1 MALPKVVIDSA
12 ICVTPSL
19 SALPIELVSIRGTK
33 MVPADLKDANALL
46 TRTVTRVD
54 ANLLQD
60 SQITFV
66 GTASA
71 GTDHIDTR
79 YLSERGIKLANAAGC
94 NAGAV
99 ADYVLDAIY
108 QCQRLESLINGATV
122 GLVGYGAVGRDLAVR
137 LSKLGGKVKVYD
149 PYVESTDVESTEAD
163 VTFCALPEVLG
174 CSIVSLHAALHND
187 QPHPS
192 VEMIDNTAVG
202 CISPDALFINAGRG
216 GLVTEKALH
225 RLADKGVTLVLDTW
239 PDEPSVSQELLLR
252 AALATPHI
260 AGYTRTAKSNATDF
274 LIEPL
279 VRALSLD
286 SPFNRLESEDTKQV
300 RVDFARQSDI
310 HGLMDAMKAVSRLAQ
325 DDVDFRE
332 AWKESQTRD
341 NFETQRTQY
350 RLRDQYSAL
359 TLEAVNASTELEQL
373 LSAAGFRLAS

>member
-12 ICVTPSL
+12 IWVTPSL
-19 SALPIELVSIRGTK
+19 SALPIELVSIQG
-33 MVPADLKDANALL
+33 MQIVPSDLKDANALL

-54 ANLLQD
+54 SNLLQD
-60 SQITFV
+60 SPIAFV
-66 GTASA
+66 GAASA

-79 YLSERGIKLANAAGC
+79 YLSEQGIKLANAAGC

-108 QCQRLESLINGATV
+108 QCQRLESLISGATV
-122 GLVGYGAVGRDLAVR
+122 GLVGYGAVGRHLAAR
-137 LSKLGGKVKVYD
+137 LSMLGGKIKVYD
-149 PYVESTDVESTEAD
+149 PYVKSTEAG
-163 VTFCALPEVLG
+163 VTLCALPEVLG
-174 CSIVSLHAALHND
+174 CSIVSLHAALHKD

-192 VEMIDNTAVG
+192 AQMIDNTAVSY
-202 CISPDALFINAGRG
+202 ISPDALFINAGRG
-216 GLVTEKALH
+216 GLVTEEALH

-239 PDEPSVSQELLLR
+239 PDEPSVSQELLSR
-252 AALATPHI
+252 AAFATPHI

-286 SPFNRLESEDTKQV
+286 SPLNTLEPEDTKQV
-300 RVDFARQSDI
+300 MVDLSRQSDI
-310 HGLMDAMKAVSRLAQ
+310 HGVMDAMKAVSRLAQ

-332 AWKESQTRD
+332 TWKESQTSD

-350 RLRDQYSAL
+350 RLRDQFGAL
-359 TLEAVNASTELEQL
+359 TLEAVNASNELQRL
-373 LSAAGFRLAS
+373 LSAAGFRLGS

>member
-12 ICVTPSL
+12 IWVTPSL
-19 SALPIELVSIRGTK
+19 SALPIELVSIRATQI
-33 MVPADLKDANALL
+33 VPADLKDANALL

-71 GTDHIDTR
+71 GTDHVDTR

-108 QCQRLESLINGATV
+108 QCQRLESLISGATV
-122 GLVGYGAVGRDLAVR
+122 GLVGYGAVGRHLAAR
-137 LSKLGGKVKVYD
+137 LSMLGGKIKVYD
-149 PYVESTDVESTEAD
+149 PYVKSAEAG
-163 VTFCALPEVLG
+163 VTLCALPEVLG
-174 CSIVSLHAALHND
+174 CSIVSLHAALHTD

-192 VEMIDNTAVG
+192 AQMIDNTAVSY
-202 CISPDALFINAGRG
+202 ISPDALFINAGRG
-216 GLVTEKALH
+216 GLVTEEALH
-225 RLADKGVTLVLDTW
+225 RMADKGVMLVLDTW
-239 PDEPSVSQELLLR
+239 PEEPSVSQELLSR
-252 AALATPHI
+252 ATFATPHI
-260 AGYTRTAKSNATDF
+260 AGYTRTAKSSATDF

-286 SPFNRLESEDTKQV
+286 YPFNTLESEDTRQV
-300 RVDFARQSDI
+300 MVDLSRQSDS
-310 HGLMDAMKAVSRLAQ
+310 HGLMDVMKVISRLTQ
-325 DDVDFRE
+325 DDDQFRKSWE
-332 AWKESQTRD
+332 KSQTPD

-350 RLRDQYSAL
+350 RLRDQYGAL
-359 TLEAVNASTELEQL
+359 KLEAANASTELQRL
-373 LSAAGFRLAS
+373 LSAAGFRLGS

>member
-12 ICVTPSL
+12 IWVTPSL
-19 SALPIELVSIRGTK
+19 STLPIELVSIRGTQI
-33 MVPADLKDANALL
+33 VPADLKGADALL

-54 ANLLQD
+54 SNLLQD
-60 SQITFV
+60 SPISFV

-94 NAGAV
+94 NAEAV

-108 QCQRLESLINGATV
+108 HCQRLESLISGATV
-122 GLVGYGAVGRDLAVR
+122 GLVGYGAVGRHLAAR
-137 LSKLGGKVKVYD
+137 LSMLGGKIKVYD
-149 PYVESTDVESTEAD
+149 PYVKSTEAG
-163 VTFCALPEVLG
+163 VTLCALPEVLG
-174 CSIVSLHAALHND
+174 CSIVSLHAALHKD

-192 VEMIDNTAVG
+192 AQMIDNTAVSY
-202 CISPDALFINAGRG
+202 ISPDALFINAGRG
-216 GLVTEKALH
+216 GLVTEEALH

-239 PDEPSVSQELLLR
+239 PEEPSVSQELLSR
-252 AALATPHI
+252 VAFATPHI

-286 SPFNRLESEDTKQV
+286 SPFNRLESEGTKQV
-300 RVDFARQSDI
+300 RVDLSRQSDI
-310 HGLMDAMKAVSRLAQ
+310 HDVMAAMKAVSRLAK

-332 AWKESQTRD
+332 AWKESQTPV

-359 TLEAVNASTELEQL
+359 TIEAVNASTTLKRL
-373 LSAAGFRLAS
+373 LTAAGFRLVS

>member
-1 MALPKVVIDSA
+1 MMVRPKVVIDSA
-12 ICVTPSL
+12 IWVTPSL
-19 SALPIELVSIRGTK
+19 SALPIELVSIRGTQI
-33 MVPADLKDANALL
+33 VPSDLKDANALL

-71 GTDHIDTR
+71 GTDHVDTC

-108 QCQRLESLINGATV
+108 QCQRLESLISGATV
-122 GLVGYGAVGRDLAVR
+122 GLVGYGAVGRHLAAR
-137 LSKLGGKVKVYD
+137 LSKLGGKVMVYD
-149 PYVESTDVESTEAD
+149 PFVENTEGDVK
-163 VTFCALPEVLG
+163 FCALPEVLG
-174 CSIVSLHAALHND
+174 CSIVSLHAALHSD

-192 VEMIDNTAVG
+192 AQMIDKTAVG
-202 CISPDALFINAGRG
+202 YISPNALFINAGRG
-216 GLVTEKALH
+216 GLVTEEALH
-225 RLADKGVTLVLDTW
+225 RMADKGVTLVLDTW
-239 PDEPSVSQELLLR
+239 PEEPSVSQDLLSR
-252 AALATPHI
+252 AAFATPHI

-279 VRALSLD
+279 MRALRLD
-286 SPFNRLESEDTKQV
+286 SPFNTLESEDTKQIM
-300 RVDFARQSDI
+300 VDLSRQSDSD
-310 HGLMDAMKAVSRLAQ
+310 GLMDAMKAVSRLAL

-332 AWKESQTRD
+332 EWEKSQTPD
-341 NFETQRTQY
+341 IFETQRTQY

-359 TLEAVNASTELEQL
+359 TLRAVNASTELQRL
-373 LSAAGFRLAS
+373 LSAAGFGLAS

>member
-12 ICVTPSL
+12 IWVTPSL
-19 SALPIELVSIRGTK
+19 SALPIELVSIQGTQI
-33 MVPADLKDANALL
+33 VPADLKDANALL

-54 ANLLQD
+54 SNLLQD
-60 SQITFV
+60 SPIAFV

-108 QCQRLESLINGATV
+108 QCQRLESLISGATV
-122 GLVGYGAVGRDLAVR
+122 GLVGYGAVGRHLAAR
-137 LSKLGGKVKVYD
+137 LSMLGGKIKVYD
-149 PYVESTDVESTEAD
+149 PYVKSTEAG
-163 VTFCALPEVLG
+163 VTLCALPEVLG
-174 CSIVSLHAALHND
+174 CSIVSLHAALHKD

-192 VEMIDNTAVG
+192 AQMIDNTAVSY
-202 CISPDALFINAGRG
+202 ISPDALFINAGRG
-216 GLVTEKALH
+216 GLVTEEALH

-239 PDEPSVSQELLLR
+239 PDEPSVSQALLSR

-286 SPFNRLESEDTKQV
+286 SPFNTLESEDTKQV
-300 RVDFARQSDI
+300 MVDLSRQSES
-310 HGLMDAMKAVSRLAQ
+310 HGLMDVMKVISRLAQ
-325 DDVDFRE
+325 DDDQFRKSWE
-332 AWKESQTRD
+332 KSQTPD

-350 RLRDQYSAL
+350 RLRDQYGAL
-359 TLEAVNASTELEQL
+359 TLEAVNASNELQRL
-373 LSAAGFRLAS
+373 LSAAGFRLGS

>member
-12 ICVTPSL
+12 IWVTPSL
-19 SALPIELVSIRGTK
+19 SALPIGLVPIRGTQI
-33 MVPADLKDANALL
+33 VPSDLEDANALL
-46 TRTVTRVD
+46 TRTVTRID

-60 SQITFV
+60 SPISFV

-99 ADYVLDAIY
+99 ADFVLDAIY
-108 QCQRLESLINGATV
+108 QCQRLESLIGGATV
-122 GLVGYGAVGRDLAVR
+122 GLVGYGAVGRHLAAR

-149 PYVESTDVESTEAD
+149 PYVESTDAN
-163 VTFCALPEVLG
+163 VTLCALPEVLR

-192 VEMIDNTAVG
+192 AEMIDNIAVG
-202 CISPDALFINAGRG
+202 YISPDAMFINAGRG
-216 GLVTEKALH
+216 GLVTEEALH
-225 RLADKGVTLVLDTW
+225 RMADKGVTLVLDTW
-239 PDEPSVSQELLLR
+239 PDEPSMSQELLSL
-252 AALATPHI
+252 ATFATPHI

-286 SPFNRLESEDTKQV
+286 SPFDTLESEDTKQV
-300 RVDFARQSDI
+300 MVDLSRQSDS
-310 HGLMDAMKAVSRLAQ
+310 HGLMDVMKVVSRLAQ
-325 DDVDFRE
+325 DDDEFRKTWE
-332 AWKESQTRD
+332 KSKTPD
-341 NFETQRTQY
+341 NFEMQRTQY

-359 TLEAVNASTELEQL
+359 TLQAVNASTELERL

>member
-60 SQITFV
+60 SQIAFV

-149 PYVESTDVESTEAD
+149 PYVESTKAD
-163 VTFCALPEVLG
+163 VKFCALPEVLG

-192 VEMIDNTAVG
+192 AEMIDNTAVG

-216 GLVTEKALH
+216 GLATEKALH

-286 SPFNRLESEDTKQV
+286 SPFNTLESEDAKQV
-300 RVDFARQSDI
+300 RVDFSRQSDI

-332 AWKESQTRD
+332 AWKESQTSD

-359 TLEAVNASTELEQL
+359 TLEAVNASTELARL

>member
-12 ICVTPSL
+12 IWVTPSL
-19 SALPIELVSIRGTK
+19 SALPIELVSIQGTQI
-33 MVPADLKDANALL
+33 VPADLKDANALL

-54 ANLLQD
+54 SNLLQD

-108 QCQRLESLINGATV
+108 QCQRLESLISGATV
-122 GLVGYGAVGRDLAVR
+122 GLVGYGAVGRHLAAR
-137 LSKLGGKVKVYD
+137 LSMLGGKIKVYD
-149 PYVESTDVESTEAD
+149 PYVKSTEAG
-163 VTFCALPEVLG
+163 VTLCALPEVLG
-174 CSIVSLHAALHND
+174 CSIVSLHAALHKD

-192 VEMIDNTAVG
+192 AQMIDNTAVSY
-202 CISPDALFINAGRG
+202 ISPDALFINAGRG
-216 GLVTEKALH
+216 GLVTEEALH
-225 RLADKGVTLVLDTW
+225 RMADKGVMLVLDTW
-239 PDEPSVSQELLLR
+239 PEEPSVSQELLSR
-252 AALATPHI
+252 ATFATPHI

-286 SPFNRLESEDTKQV
+286 YPFNTLESEDTR
-300 RVDFARQSDI
+300 RVMVYPSRQSDS
-310 HGLMDAMKAVSRLAQ
+310 HGLMDVMKVISRLAQ
-325 DDVDFRE
+325 DDDQFRKSWE
-332 AWKESQTRD
+332 KSQTPD

-350 RLRDQYSAL
+350 RLRDQYGAL
-359 TLEAVNASTELEQL
+359 KLEAANASTELQRL
-373 LSAAGFRLAS
+373 LSAAGFRLGS

>member
-12 ICVTPSL
+12 IWVTPSL
-19 SALPIELVSIRGTK
+19 STLPIELVSIRGTQIA
-33 MVPADLKDANALL
+33 PADLKDANALL

-60 SQITFV
+60 SQISFV

-71 GTDHIDTR
+71 GTDHIDSR

-108 QCQRLESLINGATV
+108 QCHRLESLINGATV
-122 GLVGYGAVGRDLAVR
+122 GLVGYGAVGRHLTAR
-137 LSKLGGKVKVYD
+137 LSELGGKVKVCD
-149 PYVESTDVESTEAD
+149 PFISSTEAG
-163 VTFCALPEVLG
+163 VTLYALPEVLG

-192 VEMIDNTAVG
+192 AQMIDNTAVG
-202 CISPDALFINAGRG
+202 YISPDALFINAGRG
-216 GLVTEKALH
+216 GLVTEKALYS
-225 RLADKGVTLVLDTW
+225 LADRGVTLVLDTW
-239 PDEPSVSQELLLR
+239 PDEPSVSRELLSR
-252 AALATPHI
+252 AAFATPHI

-279 VRALSLD
+279 SRALGLNN
-286 SPFNRLESEDTKQV
+286 PFDRPESEDTKQV
-300 RVDFARQSDI
+300 MVDLSRQSDVR
-310 HGLMDAMKAVSRLAQ
+310 GLMDAMKAVSRLAQ

-332 AWKESQTRD
+332 AWKESQTPD

-350 RLRDQYSAL
+350 RLRDQYSAS
-359 TLEAVNASTELEQL
+359 TLQAVNASTELRRL
-373 LSAAGFRLAS
+373 LCAAGFKLAS

>member
-12 ICVTPSL
+12 IWVTPSL
-19 SALPIELVSIRGTK
+19 SALPIELVSIQGTQI
-33 MVPADLKDANALL
+33 VPADLKDANALL

-54 ANLLQD
+54 SNLLQD
-60 SQITFV
+60 SPIAFV

-108 QCQRLESLINGATV
+108 QCQRLESLISGATV
-122 GLVGYGAVGRDLAVR
+122 GLVGYGAVGRHLAAR
-137 LSKLGGKVKVYD
+137 LSMLGGKIKVYD
-149 PYVESTDVESTEAD
+149 PYVKSTEAG
-163 VTFCALPEVLG
+163 VTLCALPEVLG
-174 CSIVSLHAALHND
+174 CSIVSLHAALHKD

-192 VEMIDNTAVG
+192 AQMIDNTAVSY
-202 CISPDALFINAGRG
+202 ISPDALFINAGRG
-216 GLVTEKALH
+216 GLVTEEALH
-225 RLADKGVTLVLDTW
+225 RMADKGVMLVLDTW
-239 PDEPSVSQELLLR
+239 PEEPSVSQELLSR
-252 AALATPHI
+252 ATFATPHI

-286 SPFNRLESEDTKQV
+286 YPFNTLESEDTRQV
-300 RVDFARQSDI
+300 MVDLSRQSDS
-310 HGLMDAMKAVSRLAQ
+310 HGLMDVMKVISRLAQ
-325 DDVDFRE
+325 DDDQFRKSWE
-332 AWKESQTRD
+332 KSQTPD

-350 RLRDQYSAL
+350 RLRDQYGAL
-359 TLEAVNASTELEQL
+359 KLEAANASTELQRL
-373 LSAAGFRLAS
+373 LSAAGFRLGS

>member
-12 ICVTPSL
+12 IWVTPSL
-19 SALPIELVSIRGTK
+19 SALPIELVSIRGTQI
-33 MVPADLKDANALL
+33 VPSDLKDANALL

-71 GTDHIDTR
+71 GTDHVDTR

-108 QCQRLESLINGATV
+108 QCQRLESLISGATV
-122 GLVGYGAVGRDLAVR
+122 GLVGYGAVGRHLAAR
-137 LSKLGGKVKVYD
+137 LSKLGGKVMVYD
-149 PYVESTDVESTEAD
+149 PFVENTEGDVK
-163 VTFCALPEVLG
+163 FCALPEVLG

-192 VEMIDNTAVG
+192 AQMIDNTAVG
-202 CISPDALFINAGRG
+202 YISPDALFINAGRG
-216 GLVTEKALH
+216 ALVTEEALH
-225 RLADKGVTLVLDTW
+225 RMADKGVTLVLDTW
-239 PDEPSVSQELLLR
+239 PEEPSVSQDLLSR
-252 AALATPHI
+252 AAFATPHI

-279 VRALSLD
+279 VRALRLD
-286 SPFNRLESEDTKQV
+286 SPFNTLESEDTKQV
-300 RVDFARQSDI
+300 MVDLSRQSDS
-310 HGLMDAMKAVSRLAQ
+310 HGLMDAMKAVSRLAL

-332 AWKESQTRD
+332 EWEKSQTPD
-341 NFETQRTQY
+341 IFETQRTQY

-359 TLEAVNASTELEQL
+359 TLRAVNASTELQRL
-373 LSAAGFRLAS
+373 LSAAGFGLAS

>member
-1 MALPKVVIDSA
+1 MARPKVVIDSA
-12 ICVTPSL
+12 IWVTPSL
-19 SALPIELVSIRGTK
+19 STLPIELVSIRGTEI
-33 MVPADLKDANALL
+33 VPADLKDANALL

-60 SQITFV
+60 SPISFV

-71 GTDHIDTR
+71 GIDHIDTR

-99 ADYVLDAIY
+99 ADFVLDAIY
-108 QCQRLESLINGATV
+108 QCQRLESLISGATV
-122 GLVGYGAVGRDLAVR
+122 GLVGYGAVGRHLAAR

-149 PYVESTDVESTEAD
+149 PYVESTDAESIEAD
-163 VTFCALPEVLG
+163 VKFCALPAVLG

-187 QPHPS
+187 QPFPS
-192 VEMIDNTAVG
+192 TQMIDNTAVG
-202 CISPDALFINAGRG
+202 YISPDALFINAGRG
-216 GLVTEKALH
+216 GLVTEEALH

-239 PDEPSVSQELLLR
+239 PEEPSVSQALLSR
-252 AALATPHI
+252 AAFATPHI

-286 SPFNRLESEDTKQV
+286 SPFNTLESEDAKQV
-300 RVDFARQSDI
+300 MVDLSRQSDS
-310 HGLMDAMKAVSRLAQ
+310 HGLMDVMKVVSRLAQ
-325 DDVDFRE
+325 DDDEFRKTWE
-332 AWKESQTRD
+332 ESQTPD

-359 TLEAVNASTELEQL
+359 TLEAVNASTTLERL
-373 LSAAGFRLAS
+373 LTAAGFRLVS

>member
-12 ICVTPSL
+12 IWVTPSL
-19 SALPIELVSIRGTK
+19 SALPIELVPIRGTQI
-33 MVPADLKDANALL
+33 VPSDLEDANALL
-46 TRTVTRVD
+46 TRTVTRID

-60 SQITFV
+60 SPISFV

-108 QCQRLESLINGATV
+108 QCQRLESLISGATV
-122 GLVGYGAVGRDLAVR
+122 GLVGYGAVGRHLAAR

-149 PYVESTDVESTEAD
+149 PYVESTDAN
-163 VTFCALPEVLG
+163 VTLCALPEVLR
-174 CSIVSLHAALHND
+174 CSILSLHAALHND

-192 VEMIDNTAVG
+192 AEMIDNIAVG
-202 CISPDALFINAGRG
+202 YISPDAMFINAGRG
-216 GLVTEKALH
+216 GLVTEEALH
-225 RLADKGVTLVLDTW
+225 RMADKGVTLVLDTW
-239 PDEPSVSQELLLR
+239 PDEPSMSQELLSL
-252 AALATPHI
+252 ATFATPHI

-286 SPFNRLESEDTKQV
+286 SPFDTLESEDTKQV
-300 RVDFARQSDI
+300 MVDLSRQSDS
-310 HGLMDAMKAVSRLAQ
+310 HGLMDVMKVVSRLAQ
-325 DDVDFRE
+325 DDDEFRKTWE
-332 AWKESQTRD
+332 KSKTPD
-341 NFETQRTQY
+341 NFEMQRTQY

-359 TLEAVNASTELEQL
+359 TLQAVNASTELERL

>member
-1 MALPKVVIDSA
+1 MALPKVVMDSA
-12 ICVTPSL
+12 IWVTPSL
-19 SALPIELVSIRGTK
+19 SALPIELVPIRGTEI
-33 MVPADLKDANALL
+33 VPADLKDANALL

-60 SQITFV
+60 SPISFV

-108 QCQRLESLINGATV
+108 QCQRLESLIKGATV
-122 GLVGYGAVGRDLAVR
+122 GLVGYGAVGRHLAAR
-137 LSKLGGKVKVYD
+137 LSKLGGTVKVYD
-149 PYVESTDVESTEAD
+149 PYVEKTDVESTEAA
-163 VTFCALPEVLG
+163 VTLCALPEVLG
-174 CSIVSLHAALHND
+174 CSIVSLHAALHKD

-192 VEMIDNTAVG
+192 AQMIDNTAVSY
-202 CISPDALFINAGRG
+202 ISPDALFINAGRG
-216 GLVTEKALH
+216 GLVTEEALH
-225 RLADKGVTLVLDTW
+225 RMADKGVTLVLDTW
-239 PDEPSVSQELLLR
+239 PEEPSVSQELLLR
-252 AALATPHI
+252 ATFATPHV

-286 SPFNRLESEDTKQV
+286 RPLNTLEPEDTKQV
-300 RVDFARQSDI
+300 RVDLSRQSDI
-310 HGLMDAMKAVSRLAQ
+310 HGVMDAMKAVSRLAT

-332 AWKESQTRD
+332 AWKESQTPGT
-341 NFETQRTQY
+341 FETQRTQY

-359 TLEAVNASTELEQL
+359 TLEAVNASTKLERL
-373 LSAAGFRLAS
+373 LRAAGFRLAS

>member
-12 ICVTPSL
+12 IWVTPSL
-19 SALPIELVSIRGTK
+19 SALPIELVSIQGTQI
-33 MVPADLKDANALL
+33 VPADLKDANALL

-54 ANLLQD
+54 SNLLQD
-60 SQITFV
+60 SPIAFV

-108 QCQRLESLINGATV
+108 QCQRLESLISGATV
-122 GLVGYGAVGRDLAVR
+122 GLVGYGAVGRHLAAR
-137 LSKLGGKVKVYD
+137 LSMLGGKIKVYD
-149 PYVESTDVESTEAD
+149 PYVKSTEAG
-163 VTFCALPEVLG
+163 VTLCALPEVLG
-174 CSIVSLHAALHND
+174 CSIVSLHAALHTD

-192 VEMIDNTAVG
+192 AQMIDNTAVSY
-202 CISPDALFINAGRG
+202 ISPDALFINAGRG
-216 GLVTEKALH
+216 GLVTEEALH

-239 PDEPSVSQELLLR
+239 PDEPSVSQELLSR
-252 AALATPHI
+252 AAFATPHI

-286 SPFNRLESEDTKQV
+286 SPFNTLESEDTKQV
-300 RVDFARQSDI
+300 MVDLSRQSDS

-325 DDVDFRE
+325 DDDEFRK
-332 AWKESQTRD
+332 AWEKSQTPD

-359 TLEAVNASTELEQL
+359 KLEAVNASTELQRL

>member
-12 ICVTPSL
+12 IWVTPSL
-19 SALPIELVSIRGTK
+19 SALPIELVSIQGTQI
-33 MVPADLKDANALL
+33 VPADLKDANALL

-54 ANLLQD
+54 SNLLQD
-60 SQITFV
+60 SPIAFV

-108 QCQRLESLINGATV
+108 QCQRLESLISGATV
-122 GLVGYGAVGRDLAVR
+122 GLVGYGAVGRHLAAR
-137 LSKLGGKVKVYD
+137 LSMLGGKIKVYD
-149 PYVESTDVESTEAD
+149 PYVKSTEAG
-163 VTFCALPEVLG
+163 VTLCALPEVLG
-174 CSIVSLHAALHND
+174 CSIVSLHAALHTD

-192 VEMIDNTAVG
+192 AQMIDNTAVSY
-202 CISPDALFINAGRG
+202 ISPDALFINAGRG
-216 GLVTEKALH
+216 GLVTEEALH
-225 RLADKGVTLVLDTW
+225 RMADKGVTLVLDTW
-239 PDEPSVSQELLLR
+239 PDEPSVSQELLSR
-252 AALATPHI
+252 AAFATPHI

-286 SPFNRLESEDTKQV
+286 NPFNTLESEDTKQV
-300 RVDFARQSDI
+300 MVDLSRQSDS
-310 HGLMDAMKAVSRLAQ
+310 HGVMDAMKAVSRLAQ
-325 DDVDFRE
+325 DDVEFRE
-332 AWKESQTRD
+332 SWKESPTPD

-359 TLEAVNASTELEQL
+359 TLEGMNASIELQRL

>member
-163 VTFCALPEVLG
+163 VKFCALPEVLG

-192 VEMIDNTAVG
+192 AEMIDNTAVG

-216 GLVTEKALH
+216 GLATEKALH

-286 SPFNRLESEDTKQV
+286 SPFNTLESEDAKQV
-300 RVDFARQSDI
+300 RVDFSRQSDI

-332 AWKESQTRD
+332 AWKESQTSD

-359 TLEAVNASTELEQL
+359 TLEAVNASTELERL

>member
-12 ICVTPSL
+12 IWVTPSL
-19 SALPIELVSIRGTK
+19 SALPIELVPIRGTQI
-33 MVPADLKDANALL
+33 VPSDLEDANALL
-46 TRTVTRVD
+46 TRTVTRID

-60 SQITFV
+60 SPISFV

-99 ADYVLDAIY
+99 ADFVLDAIY
-108 QCQRLESLINGATV
+108 QCQRLESLIGGATV
-122 GLVGYGAVGRDLAVR
+122 GLVGYGAVGRHLAAR

-149 PYVESTDVESTEAD
+149 PYVESTDAN
-163 VTFCALPEVLG
+163 VTLCALPEVLR

-192 VEMIDNTAVG
+192 AEMIDNIAVG
-202 CISPDALFINAGRG
+202 YISPDAMFINAGRG
-216 GLVTEKALH
+216 GLVTEEALH
-225 RLADKGVTLVLDTW
+225 RMADKGVTLVLDTW
-239 PDEPSVSQELLLR
+239 PDEPSMSQELLSL
-252 AALATPHI
+252 ATFATPHI

-286 SPFNRLESEDTKQV
+286 SPFDTLEYEDTKQV
-300 RVDFARQSDI
+300 MVDLSRQSDS
-310 HGLMDAMKAVSRLAQ
+310 HGLMDVMKVVSRLAQ
-325 DDVDFRE
+325 DDDEFRKTWE
-332 AWKESQTRD
+332 KSKTPD
-341 NFETQRTQY
+341 NFEMQRTQY

-359 TLEAVNASTELEQL
+359 TLQAVNASTELERL

>member
-12 ICVTPSL
+12 IWVTPSL
-19 SALPIELVSIRGTK
+19 SALPIELVSIQG
-33 MVPADLKDANALL
+33 MQILPSDLKDANALL
-46 TRTVTRVD
+46 TRTITRVD
-54 ANLLQD
+54 SNLLQD

-108 QCQRLESLINGATV
+108 QCQRLESLISGATV
-122 GLVGYGAVGRDLAVR
+122 GLVGYGAVGRHLAAR
-137 LSKLGGKVKVYD
+137 LSMLGGKIKVYD
-149 PYVESTDVESTEAD
+149 PYVKSTEAG
-163 VTFCALPEVLG
+163 VTLCALPEVLG

-187 QPHPS
+187 PPHPS
-192 VEMIDNTAVG
+192 AQMINNTAVSY
-202 CISPDALFINAGRG
+202 ISPDALYINAGRG
-216 GLVTEKALH
+216 GLVTEEALH

-239 PDEPSVSQELLLR
+239 PDEPSVSQELLSR
-252 AALATPHI
+252 ATFATPHI

-286 SPFNRLESEDTKQV
+286 SPLNTLESEDAKQV
-300 RVDFARQSDI
+300 MVDLSRQSES
-310 HGLMDAMKAVSRLAQ
+310 HGLMDVIKVISRLAK

-332 AWKESQTRD
+332 AWKESQTPV

-359 TLEAVNASTELEQL
+359 TLQAVNASTELERL
-373 LSAAGFRLAS
+373 LSAASFKLAG

>member
-1 MALPKVVIDSA
+1 MVLPKVVIDSA
-12 ICVTPSL
+12 IWVTPRL
-19 SALPIELVSIRGTK
+19 SALPIELVSIRGTQI
-33 MVPADLKDANALL
+33 VPADLKDANALL

-54 ANLLQD
+54 SNLLQD

-108 QCQRLESLINGATV
+108 QCQRLESLISGATV
-122 GLVGYGAVGRDLAVR
+122 GLVGYGAVGRHLAAR
-137 LSKLGGKVKVYD
+137 LSMLGGKVKVYD
-149 PYVESTDVESTEAD
+149 PYVENTDVESTEAS
-163 VTFCALPEVLG
+163 VTLCALPEVLG
-174 CSIVSLHAALHND
+174 CSIVSLHAALHKD

-192 VEMIDNTAVG
+192 AQMIDNTAVSY
-202 CISPDALFINAGRG
+202 ISPDALFINAGRG
-216 GLVTEKALH
+216 GLVTEEALH

-239 PDEPSVSQELLLR
+239 PDEPSVSQELLSR
-252 AALATPHI
+252 ATFATPHI

-286 SPFNRLESEDTKQV
+286 SPLNTLEPEDTKQV
-300 RVDFARQSDI
+300 MVDLSRQSDI
-310 HGLMDAMKAVSRLAQ
+310 HGVMDAMKAVSRLAQ

-332 AWKESQTRD
+332 TWKESQTSD

-350 RLRDQYSAL
+350 RLRDQFGAL
-359 TLEAVNASTELEQL
+359 TLEAVNASNELQRL
-373 LSAAGFRLAS
+373 LSAAGFRLGS